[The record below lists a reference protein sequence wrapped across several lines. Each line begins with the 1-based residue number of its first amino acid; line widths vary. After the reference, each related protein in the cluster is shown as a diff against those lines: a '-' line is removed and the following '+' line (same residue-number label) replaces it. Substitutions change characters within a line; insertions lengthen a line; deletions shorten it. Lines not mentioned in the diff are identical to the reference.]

1 MVLFVRT
8 DLEVKTVPQLKNI
21 AKTLQLKGVSKL
33 KKAEMI
39 NAILNNA
46 KNKTPVDVVV
56 VSPMKAKANRATPKK
71 TTSPKAKRAKKIN
84 VAKILGNVPKA
95 LPRPIVIENL
105 GPVKKPKATPKR
117 MKKLAQPIVIQTL
130 GRSPSMSR
138 VMSPPRTLAQPIVV
152 TRLGSVR
159 KSLPKKKSPAKKR
172 TVRKSSP
179 KKKTIRKKKSSTV
192 Y

>member
-1 MVLFVRT
+1 
-8 DLEVKTVPQLKNI
+8 LKNI

-56 VSPMKAKANRATPKK
+56 VSPKKAKAKRATPKK
-71 TTSPKAKRAKKIN
+71 TKSPKAKRATPKKTKSPKAKRAKKIN